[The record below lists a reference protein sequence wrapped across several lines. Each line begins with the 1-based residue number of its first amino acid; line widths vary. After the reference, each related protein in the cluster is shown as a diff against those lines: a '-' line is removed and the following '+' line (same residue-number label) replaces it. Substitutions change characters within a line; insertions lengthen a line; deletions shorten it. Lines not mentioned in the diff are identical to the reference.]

1 MSNQRGAGFI
11 LKAIGWLVL
20 LAVITS
26 VSCLGSAVL
35 APKVSEWIYG
45 TEVAVAPAVEQP
57 PTPQPTT
64 VAPPEQ
70 PSTPNE
76 PSALPADADA
86 EERLIA
92 QVYRQVSPSVVYIQ
106 VIKQVGIEI
115 PGMPGIEAGVG
126 SGFVWDREGHIVT
139 NYHVVQEA
147 DVVEVTFL
155 DGTQALA
162 DVVGTDPH
170 SDLAVVQVRDVPQ
183 EVLKPVTPGDS
194 DQLFVGQRALA
205 IGSPFAQQWTL
216 TVGVISALGRTI
228 RSGTSRFSIPE
239 VIQTDAAINPG
250 NSGGPLLDDSGR
262 VIGVNTM
269 ILSGARSSSG
279 VGFAVPINIVKRV
292 VPALIEK
299 GEYVYPWLGI
309 AGVTLNRDLAEA
321 MDLDPNQRGAMVT
334 QVERGGPADKAGLRG
349 ADRTVE
355 IFGQEVEVGG
365 DVIIAIDDR
374 PVKGMDDLIVY
385 LVKETEPGQKVVLTV
400 LRDGKEMEI
409 PVTLGERPKAEEMP
423 GR

>member
-1 MSNQRGAGFI
+1 PT
-11 LKAIGWLVL
+11 
-20 LAVITS
+20 AVT
-26 VSCLGSAVL
+26 
-35 APKVSEWIYG
+35 
-45 TEVAVAPAVEQP
+45 
-57 PTPQPTT
+57 
-64 VAPPEQ
+64 PPEQ
-70 PSTPNE
+70 PSPTGG
-76 PSALPADADA
+76 PSALPSGADA
-86 EERLIA
+86 EEQLIA

-106 VIKQVGIEI
+106 VIKQVGIEL
-115 PGMPGIEAGVG
+115 PGMPGVEAGVG

-170 SDLAVVQVRDVPQ
+170 SDLAVVQVKDVPQ

-269 ILSGARSSSG
+269 ILSGAGSSSG

-292 VPALIEK
+292 VPVLIEK
-299 GEYVYPWLGI
+299 GEYTYPWLGI

-334 QVERGGPADKAGLRG
+334 QVEQGGPADKAGLRG

-365 DVIIAIDDR
+365 DVIIAIDGQ

-385 LVKETEPGQKVVLTV
+385 LVKKTEPGQKVVLTV